1 MTPPT
6 FHTATPAD
14 IAAIAA
20 DIRPSD
26 AEELRIGCWG
36 LPPLTALANSV
47 AISDHTIAAHLDAT
61 PVAIFGIRAH
71 SLIDRTA
78 IIWMIGTRTLD
89 TTPRILARAS
99 RPCLRSLMATL
110 PWAETF
116 HNAFPTS
123 HTHVRQWL
131 AWLGAW
137 FSTPILVT
145 DPEHPETTIPFTPFT
160 IGRQ

>member
-1 MTPPT
+1 MIVPT

-14 IAAIAA
+14 IAAVAA

-36 LPPLTALANSV
+36 MSPHPALAHSV
-47 AISDHTIAAHLDAT
+47 SVSDLSIAARLDGQAA
-61 PVAIFGIRAH
+61 AIFGVRAH

-78 IIWMIGTRTLD
+78 IIWMIATRTAD
-89 TTPRILARAS
+89 AHPRLLARAS
-99 RPCLRSLMATL
+99 RPCLHTLMRIL

-116 HNAFPTS
+116 HNAFPSS

-131 AWLGAW
+131 EWLGAW
-137 FSTPILVT
+137 FSTPILVP
-145 DPEHPETTIPFTPFT
+145 DPGHPGHAIPFTPFT
-160 IGRQ
+160 IGKA